1 MIESAGMHIY
11 IQLAPFASTM
21 QEEGKARGERG
32 KGGQQRKL
40 GRSPLSCGYILC
52 LINSLLAEHGVR
64 QTLSIFIEFHSLR
77 LNVCRF
83 CQSCHTH
90 TRSLS
95 PPLPICIWRLGG
107 LSLWPCIEAC
117 FKWFYRTRLI
127 ASCNQFAAASLRI
140 RSVCQIVATQ
150 TARVPAQ
157 VALAK
162 KKKEKKKRKIYSYFN

>member
-1 MIESAGMHIY
+1 MHIY
-11 IQLAPFASTM
+11 IQLAPFASTT
-21 QEEGKARGERG
+21 QEEGKSRGERG
-32 KGGQQRKL
+32 RQQRKL

-52 LINSLLAEHGVR
+52 LINSLQAEHGVR

-90 TRSLS
+90 TRAAS
-95 PPLPICIWRLGG
+95 PSPALPICIWRLGG

-140 RSVCQIVATQ
+140 RSVCQNCCH
-150 TARVPAQ
+150 AQ
-157 VALAK
+157 SASACTGGCAQ
-162 KKKEKKKRKIYSYFN
+162 EEEEEENKRKIYSYFN